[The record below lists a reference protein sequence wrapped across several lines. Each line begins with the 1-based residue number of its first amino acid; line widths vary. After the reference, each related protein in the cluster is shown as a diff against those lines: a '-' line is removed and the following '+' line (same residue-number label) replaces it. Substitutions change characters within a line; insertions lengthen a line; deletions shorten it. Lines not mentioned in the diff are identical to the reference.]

1 MQMAICQWKEFISL
15 AMCQSTE
22 HMVRNR
28 AGFELANFWQWKA
41 GSRSNFQAQCDL
53 RYTPAVVFSYLK
65 WSFSTLKIQIWS
77 SLRKCSWNVAYE

>member
-28 AGFELANFWQWKA
+28 AGFELANFWQ
-41 GSRSNFQAQCDL
+41 
-53 RYTPAVVFSYLK
+53 
-65 WSFSTLKIQIWS
+65 
-77 SLRKCSWNVAYE
+77 